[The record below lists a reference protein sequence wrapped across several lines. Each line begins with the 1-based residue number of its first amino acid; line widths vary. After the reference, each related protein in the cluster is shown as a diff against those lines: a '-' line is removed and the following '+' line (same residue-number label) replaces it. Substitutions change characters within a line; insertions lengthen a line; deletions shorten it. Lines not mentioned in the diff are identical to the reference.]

1 MTVVNTY
8 NVKNNKERNE
18 KQTQIHNRCVI
29 LLNEHKEE
37 RA

>member
-1 MTVVNTY
+1 MVVVNTY
-8 NVKNNKERNE
+8 NTNDKKERNE

>member
-8 NVKNNKERNE
+8 NIKDKKERNE

-29 LLNEHKEE
+29 LLNEYKE
-37 RA
+37 ANA